1 MQELRDEPLSR
12 HTTLRVGGP
21 ANHFVVAQSESE
33 IIATIRH
40 CDDSSEQLLILG
52 HGSNVVVNDSG
63 FAGTVLKLANKGINH
78 EVAAC
83 AGASVTVGAGETW
96 DDFVAFAIAQ
106 EWSGVEAL
114 SGIPGT
120 VGATPVQNVGAYGQ
134 DVSQTIARVR
144 AYDRTAQQMRTFYFD
159 SCEFGY
165 RTSVF
170 KHHSPRLVVIDVQY
184 QLRLGAQSMPVTHA
198 ELAKELGIEIG
209 KRSTSA
215 AVREAVLRLRGSKGM
230 VLDAVDHDT
239 WSAGS
244 FFINPIVDAQMV
256 PANAPAW
263 PQADGKVKVSA
274 AWLVDH
280 AGIGKGYEHGGAAT
294 SSKHALAITN
304 RGQATATDIKE
315 LANLIRARVRVAF
328 SIDLEPE
335 PTFVN
340 R

>member
-1 MQELRDEPLSR
+1 MQVLANEPLSR

-21 ANHFVVAQSESE
+21 ARRFVIAESESE
-33 IIATIRH
+33 IISTIRH
-40 CDDSSEQLLILG
+40 CDDSNEQLFILG
-52 HGSNVVVNDSG
+52 GGSNVLANDSG
-63 FAGTVLKLANKGINH
+63 FDGTVLKIASKGMEH
-78 EVAAC
+78 DVAAC
-83 AGASVTVGAGETW
+83 AGATITVAAGEVW
-96 DDFVAFAIAQ
+96 DDFVAYAVAHD
-106 EWSGVEAL
+106 WSGIEAM

-144 AYDRTAQQMRTFYFD
+144 AYDRVARETRTFYFD
-159 SCEFGY
+159 NCKFGY

-170 KHHSPRLVVIDVQY
+170 KEFAPRLVILDVQF
-184 QLRLGAQSMPVTHA
+184 QLRLGAQSMPITHA
-198 ELAKELGIEIG
+198 DLARDLGIEVG

-215 AVREAVLRLRGSKGM
+215 QVRDAVLRLRKSKGM
-230 VLDAVDHDT
+230 VLDPSDHDT

-244 FFINPIVDAQMV
+244 FFVNPIVEPRMV
-256 PANAPAW
+256 PEGAAGW
-263 PQADGKVKVSA
+263 PQPDGRVKVSA

-280 AGIGKGYEHGGAAT
+280 SGIGKGFVHGGAGT
-294 SSKHALAITN
+294 STKHALAITN
-304 RGQATATDIKE
+304 RGQANATDVKE

>member
-1 MQELRDEPLSR
+1 MQTLSNEPLSQ

-21 ANHFVVAQSESE
+21 AHRMVIAESEAE
-33 IIATIRH
+33 IIATIRAA
-40 CDDSSEQLLILG
+40 DDAGDQLFILG
-52 HGSNVVVNDSG
+52 GGSNVVANDSG
-63 FAGTVLKLANKGINH
+63 FDGTVLKIASKGMQQD
-78 EVAAC
+78 VAAC
-83 AGASVTVGAGETW
+83 AGASVTVAAGEIW
-96 DDFVAFAIAQ
+96 DDFVAYAVAH
-106 EWSGVEAL
+106 EWSGVEAM

-120 VGATPVQNVGAYGQ
+120 VGASPVQNVGAYGQ

-144 AYDRTAQQMRTFYFD
+144 AYDRIARETRTFYFD
-159 SCEFGY
+159 NCRFGY

-170 KHHSPRLVVIDVQY
+170 KEYSPRLVILDVQF

-198 ELAKELGIEIG
+198 DLARELGIEVG
-209 KRSTSA
+209 QRSTST
-215 AVREAVLRLRGSKGM
+215 AVRETVLRLRRSKGM
-230 VLDAVDHDT
+230 VLDPSDHDT

-244 FFINPIVDAQMV
+244 FFVNPVVEPRMV
-256 PANAPAW
+256 PQGAMAW
-263 PQADGKVKVSA
+263 PQPDGLVKVSA

-280 AGIGKGYEHGGAAT
+280 SGIGKGFEHGGAGT
-294 SSKHALAITN
+294 SRKHALAITN
-304 RGQATATDIKE
+304 RGQASATDIKE